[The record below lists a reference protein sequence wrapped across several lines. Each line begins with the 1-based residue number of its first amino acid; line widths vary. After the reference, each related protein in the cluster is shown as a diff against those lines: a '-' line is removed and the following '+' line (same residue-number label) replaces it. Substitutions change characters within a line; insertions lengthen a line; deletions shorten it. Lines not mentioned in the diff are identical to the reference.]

1 MSNYRVTLNGQELT
15 INSDQAKRLVGA
27 GRVKMQDL
35 QVVDTV
41 LPQSTG
47 RTAGPTP
54 APAQKSWLDDMPS
67 ALGIMSKAGEAVR
80 DLPKKAYDAART
92 GIAVPVS
99 AAAATGKQLAR
110 AVSGAL
116 PYQSILGLPIAEE
129 GDKTWA
135 QDWRESMAN
144 RDKGAM
150 GLATDP
156 LMYVPMGRL
165 ATPAAKL
172 ASKVPGVGG
181 LAAKVL
187 GGIGEGTRVVTAS
200 PAEIG
205 EGVAAALKGA
215 RRASMAKL
223 EAQAAKAEA
232 ERALSTPAVMWEARM
247 LDPMHTTAQLDKQLQ
262 ALDAIDKMSTLPR
275 AVAKGVT
282 KAADKAPLGDWI
294 AQRYITPNTIGAAR
308 NIATG
313 ASAGAQGAVIG
324 SLERGLNADEQKL
337 SNYKPTLG
345 DFAIGALLGGS
356 GGDLQ
361 RRGMENYP
369 SMHSTMTNRALDP
382 EARKLLRGELRDI
395 LDRGVLPKGKHG
407 LSELAEHEMEKLGS
421 GAYNKATEAVS
432 GTNAAFMPGGPGRVP
447 LKQAEN
453 EAAFDVLE
461 NTGLDFGSMIA
472 DNRASAERTRLG
484 MGQERPWSSME
495 RAMTIRDVK
504 NAMIK
509 TGLDKHKNAKDL
521 EDILL
526 QGLKESKNPREF
538 QENVIGGIGAGV
550 APGSSA
556 IEKWLNQPHH
566 SVSSSEL
573 RKDVEARVRKQLL
586 DPKSDIRMVA
596 GPGGAGDAV
605 IPSQVQSEL
614 DDKFAALLSAAKAA
628 GQDPERM
635 SAEFASQNRTS
646 LTNPKV
652 YANTTAN
659 AAEYKARLATN
670 EALHDAI
677 NDALERLPG
686 YKDVLGDA
694 PYNYKKWRT
703 LLTLAEHPGN
713 TGLASRLPWG
723 EAVRDPFLGP
733 ALQYKTGRA
742 LERSIPVLEITKSK
756 AKSDTTKSKKER

>member
-1 MSNYRVTLNGQELT
+1 MANFRATVNGTT
-15 INSDQAKRLVGA
+15 ITVNEDQAAQLVNSGRLKVTDFERA
-27 GRVKMQDL
+27 
-35 QVVDTV
+35 DTAPV
-41 LPQSTG
+41 AQSTG
-47 RTAGPTP
+47 RKAGP
-54 APAQKSWLDDMPS
+54 APAPASKSWLDDMPS
-67 ALGIMSKAGEAVR
+67 ALGLMSKAGEAVR

-99 AAAATGKQLAR
+99 AVAATGKQLAR
-110 AVSGAL
+110 TVSGAL
-116 PYQSILGLPIAEE
+116 PYQSILGLPVAEG

-135 QDWRESMAN
+135 QDWRASMAN
-144 RDKGAM
+144 RDEGAM

-187 GGIGEGTRVVTAS
+187 GGIGEGARAVTAS

-205 EGVAAALKGA
+205 EGVAAGLKGA

-223 EAQAAKAEA
+223 EARAAEA
-232 ERALSTPAVMWEARM
+232 ERALSTPAIMWEARM
-247 LDPMHTTAQLDKQLQ
+247 LDPMHTTAQLDKQLR
-262 ALDAIDKMSTLPR
+262 ALDAIDKMSLVPR
-275 AVAKGVT
+275 VSAKAVT
-282 KAADKAPLGDWI
+282 KLAEKAPLGDW
-294 AQRYITPNTIGAAR
+294 AVQTFVNPTTIGAAR

-313 ASAGAQGAVIG
+313 AAAGTQGAVIG
-324 SLERGLNADEQKL
+324 ALARGLNADEQKL

-345 DFAIGALLGGS
+345 DFAIGALLGSG

-369 SMHSTMTNRALDP
+369 SMHPTMTNRALDP
-382 EARKLLRGELRDI
+382 AARQMLRGELRDI

-407 LSELAEHEMEKLGS
+407 LSDLAEHEMEKLGS

-453 EAAFDVLE
+453 EAAFDAME
-461 NTGLDFGSMIA
+461 DIGIDFGSRL
-472 DNRASAERTRLG
+472 DENRARAERTRLG

-495 RAMTIRDVK
+495 RAMTIRDIK
-504 NAMIK
+504 NAMIE
-509 TGLDKHKNAKDL
+509 TGLTKHKNAKDL
-521 EDILL
+521 EEMLL
-526 QGLKESKNPREF
+526 RGLKESKNPREF
-538 QENVIGGIGAGV
+538 QENVVSGLVMAAPPGGSV
-550 APGSSA
+550 M
-556 IEKWLNQPHH
+556 EKWLNQPYH
-566 SVSSSEL
+566 SVSASEL

-605 IPSQVQSEL
+605 IPPQVQAEL

-628 GQDPERM
+628 GQDPERL

-646 LTNPKV
+646 LTNPKI

-713 TGLASRLPWG
+713 TGLANRVFGLSQK
-723 EAVRDPFLGP
+723 DPFLGP

-742 LERSIPVLEITKSK
+742 LERSIPALEIAKNK
-756 AKSDTTKSKKER
+756 AKSDTTNGTPRKR